1 MPSLTRPVLGVKHST
16 TELCVF
22 CSFYALRGSTTLF
35 NKWFESKTKSEGHK
49 SMLAVVSRSVKS
61 RGRVVHDCQNEIKSR
76 VVDPRRSIVPQYT
89 PSFSSPCKPFLLF
102 FLSSQPILVH
112 SLVITM
118 FKVLRRISSSIYP
131 RLDRPWGDD
140 GMSHPFPSRSSRCLM
155 KSQ

>member
-76 VVDPRRSIVPQYT
+76 VVDSRRSIVPQYT
-89 PSFSSPCKPFLLF
+89 PPSVLLANLSCYSFSRHSLFSSILLSLLCSRSSAVSLLPYTPAWTVLGATMVCLTPFLLDHHVA
-102 FLSSQPILVH
+102 S
-112 SLVITM
+112 
-118 FKVLRRISSSIYP
+118 
-131 RLDRPWGDD
+131 
-140 GMSHPFPSRSSRCLM
+140 
-155 KSQ
+155 